1 MFPGFL
7 DRQEVAA
14 SRRAKFLGDKSGLCK
29 QQERRESTSSTNTLA
44 CHIARAASPL
54 SWREN
59 ISRRD
64 KQEELGFQADKDIT
78 DVGDVS
84 RRSLSKQQDVSVS
97 GTTEQLGYNFSSFQ
111 ESG

>member
-1 MFPGFL
+1 M
-7 DRQEVAA
+7 VA
-14 SRRAKFLGDKSGLCK
+14 SRRAKFLGYKSGLCK
-29 QQERRESTSSTNTLA
+29 QQERRESTSSANMLA
-44 CHIARAASPL
+44 CHIARVASPL

-64 KQEELGFQADKDIT
+64 KQEELGFQAYEDIT

-84 RRSLSKQQDVSVS
+84 RRAPSKQQDAS
-97 GTTEQLGYNFSSFQ
+97 GTTEQLAFSSFQ